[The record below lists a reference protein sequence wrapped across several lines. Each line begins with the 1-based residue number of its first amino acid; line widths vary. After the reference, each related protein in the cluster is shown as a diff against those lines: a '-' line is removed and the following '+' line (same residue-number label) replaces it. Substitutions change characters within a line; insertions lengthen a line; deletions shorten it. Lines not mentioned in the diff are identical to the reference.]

1 MQPATA
7 KPGGSTRERYRES
20 RFLVAADR
28 SIATDARAGRNPRA
42 RSYRSL
48 LTETHR
54 RGGNLEGLFYRTGHG
69 SSFQMS
75 AAYSAIV
82 RSLENFPALATFR
95 MAF

>member
-1 MQPATA
+1 LEPRRVNEHSIRGQV
-7 KPGGSTRERYRES
+7 TRQWEY
-20 RFLVAADR
+20 
-28 SIATDARAGRNPRA
+28 
-42 RSYRSL
+42 
-48 LTETHR
+48 
-54 RGGNLEGLFYRTGHG
+54 LEGLFYRTRHG